1 MNLNDIVLNYLTD
14 NEKGMQQL
22 ITWFLNDVMNE
33 EVAQQA
39 GVPKHARSSSRR
51 AHRNG
56 YRSRSLKT
64 RFGDLMLQKPQLRE
78 IPFETKVFERYS
90 RTEKALVNA
99 IIESYLQGVSTRNVE
114 KVISHLGVTQ
124 ISASYV
130 SKVAQELDVKI
141 TEFMERT
148 IDSHFPYLFVDAS
161 YFKVRDG
168 VKYVNKALLVVA
180 GVREDGYREILGA
193 RVADAEHELTWEG
206 IFSDLKDRGLSK
218 VDLVIS
224 DGHSGIQSAAER
236 MFPGSS
242 WQLCHVHFIR
252 AVLRKV
258 SRKYHK
264 SIAERLKECLSD
276 HALLLAYAKELEN
289 FGLSR
294 AADTIYRFEHGLMN
308 YRAFPPEHWKK
319 IRTTNLLERVNK
331 ELKRRSRKIG
341 AFPNDASLLRLTG
354 SILIDINEEW
364 ITGNRYLSVKSEMI
378 SLDTG
383 CADFTAL

>member
-90 RTEKALVNA
+90 RAEKALVNA

-168 VKYVNKALLVVA
+168 VKYVNKDSSRSSR
-180 GVREDGYREILGA
+180 VREDGYREILGA

>member
-1 MNLNDIVLNYLTD
+1 MNLPG
-14 NEKGMQQL
+14 KGYFP
-22 ITWFLNDVMNE
+22 T
-33 EVAQQA
+33 
-39 GVPKHARSSSRR
+39 SR
-51 AHRNG
+51 
-56 YRSRSLKT
+56 
-64 RFGDLMLQKPQLRE
+64 
-78 IPFETKVFERYS
+78 IC
-90 RTEKALVNA
+90 
-99 IIESYLQGVSTRNVE
+99 
-114 KVISHLGVTQ
+114 
-124 ISASYV
+124 
-130 SKVAQELDVKI
+130 
-141 TEFMERT
+141 
-148 IDSHFPYLFVDAS
+148 
-161 YFKVRDG
+161 
-168 VKYVNKALLVVA
+168 
-180 GVREDGYREILGA
+180 
-193 RVADAEHELTWEG
+193 
-206 IFSDLKDRGLSK
+206 GLSK

-224 DGHSGIQSAAER
+224 DGHTGIQSAAER

-264 SIAERLKECLSD
+264 SIAERLKESLSD

-289 FGLSR
+289 SGFSR

-341 AFPNDASLLRLTG
+341 AFPNDASLLRLAG

-364 ITGNRYLSVKSEMI
+364 ITGKRYLSAKSEMI

-383 CADFTAL
+383 VADFTAL